1 MTEWHQRDHGPV
13 TEEKLLKAV
22 NILAD
27 IVEVKGSAFRPLY
40 LNLRQQ
46 LAELRLQQG
55 AETALGAI
63 AARGESKVA

>member
-27 IVEVKGSAFRPLY
+27 IVEEKGSAFRPLY
-40 LNLRQQ
+40 LSLRQQ

-55 AETALGAI
+55 ADAALGAI

>member
-27 IVEVKGSAFRPLY
+27 IVEEKGPAFRPLY
-40 LNLRQQ
+40 LSLRQQ
-46 LAELRLQQG
+46 LADLRRQPG
-55 AETALGAI
+55 AEAALAAI
-63 AARGESKVA
+63 ATRTGTKVA